1 MLWAEK
7 SVIDL
12 FHLTFLTSIIKGVH
26 AGTNINF
33 KYKKASAIG
42 IVQNEQQV
50 KGQKHTEF

>member
-12 FHLTFLTSIIKGVH
+12 FHLTFLTSNIKGVH

-42 IVQNEQQV
+42 IVQNKQQV
-50 KGQKHTEF
+50 KGSKAR